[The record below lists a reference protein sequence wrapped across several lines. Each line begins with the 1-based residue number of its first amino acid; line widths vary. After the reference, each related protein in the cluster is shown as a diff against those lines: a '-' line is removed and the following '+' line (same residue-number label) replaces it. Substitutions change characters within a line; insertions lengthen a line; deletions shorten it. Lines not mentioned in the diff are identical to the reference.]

1 MTDPFEMLFTA
12 RWNVPRAAEALGLV
26 ACEESW
32 DRVKVEF
39 REWTVSRPVRYGSP
53 DLPAEADTL

>member
-1 MTDPFEMLFTA
+1 VTDPFEMLFTA

-32 DRVKVEF
+32 EHVKVEF
-39 REWTVSRPVRYGSP
+39 RQWAVSRPVRYGFP
-53 DLPAEADTL
+53 DLPAGVDTL

>member
-1 MTDPFEMLFTA
+1 VTDPFEMLFTA

-32 DRVKVEF
+32 ERVKVEF
-39 REWTVSRPVRYGSP
+39 RQWAVSRPVRYGFP
-53 DLPAEADTL
+53 DLPAGVDTL

>member
-1 MTDPFEMLFTA
+1 VTDPFEMLFTA

-39 REWTVSRPVRYGSP
+39 RQWAVSRPVRYGSP
-53 DLPAEADTL
+53 ALPAEADTL